1 MMALA
6 ELSDSET
13 GVSDMVKAAVLLAPI
28 AYMQHMK
35 SQLLSVSVDL
45 MLDKVINDPWLLGDH
60 VLLIDILGSASMDEY
75 WHVLNVAIQIIGI
88 FGTREFNLNKCVM
101 INLHPPWFLFDG
113 IYSSCICFHG
123 QEKLIP
129 RLEFVMWKG
138 KYVSFQWHD
147 YLEAIFN

>member
-75 WHVLNVAIQIIGI
+75 
-88 FGTREFNLNKCVM
+88 
-101 INLHPPWFLFDG
+101 
-113 IYSSCICFHG
+113 
-123 QEKLIP
+123 
-129 RLEFVMWKG
+129 
-138 KYVSFQWHD
+138 
-147 YLEAIFN
+147 